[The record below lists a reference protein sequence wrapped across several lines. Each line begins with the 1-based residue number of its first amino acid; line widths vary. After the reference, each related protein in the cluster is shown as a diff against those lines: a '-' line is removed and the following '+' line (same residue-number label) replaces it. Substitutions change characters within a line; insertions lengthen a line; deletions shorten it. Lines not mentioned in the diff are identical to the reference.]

1 MERLAGL
8 ISTNYNNKKFGKLT
22 AHRPIASIPFG
33 SRYRMIDFPLSN
45 MINSGITNVGII
57 TPHLYRSIM
66 DHLGSGKDFGLSRK
80 NGGLFILPGTT
91 YGYDLGVGKFSIR
104 DCYGNLQFFE
114 RIKADRLV
122 LSTCSKIYNIDFREV
137 AEYHL
142 QKDANITLVYQTD
155 ATGDAG
161 DIVFD
166 FNDKGK
172 LKGIRRLKKKEKN
185 INLYLDGTIIEK
197 NVMIKILDW
206 YKDNSYI
213 DVMDAIA
220 ENLDRFSIATYEFK
234 GFARAISSIE
244 DYISVSMELLDDKVM
259 RELFTGD
266 RLIHTK
272 IHDAPPVKYF
282 ETAKVSNALVGTGS
296 LIKGQIEN
304 SVIFRDVVI
313 EEGAK
318 IKNSVIMQRC
328 KIGKKAVIENCICEK
343 AVVID
348 EGEVHKGTE
357 KKPAVIT
364 RD

>member
-8 ISTNYNNKKFGKLT
+8 ISTNYNNKRFGKLT
-22 AHRPIASIPFG
+22 AHRPIAAIPFG
-33 SRYRMIDFPLSN
+33 SRYRLIDFPLSN

-104 DCYGNLQFFE
+104 DCCGNYQFFE
-114 RIKADRLV
+114 RIKCDKIV
-122 LSTCSKIYNIDFREV
+122 LSTCSKIYNIDYRDVEK
-137 AEYHL
+137 YHID
-142 QKDANITLVYQTD
+142 KDANITFVYQKD

-166 FNDKGK
+166 FSDKGK
-172 LKGIRRLKKKEKN
+172 LKGIRRLKKKEKKV
-185 INLYLDGTIIEK
+185 NLYLDGTIIEK
-197 NVMIKILDW
+197 NAMIKILDW
-206 YKDNSYI
+206 YKDNSYMDI
-213 DVMDAIA
+213 MDAIA
-220 ENLDRFSIATYEFK
+220 ENLGRFSIATYEFT
-234 GFARAISSIE
+234 GFARAISSLE
-244 DYISVSMELLDDKVM
+244 DYISVSLELLDDKVM
-259 RELFTGD
+259 KELFTGD

-282 ETAKVSNALVGTGS
+282 DTAKVKNALVGTGS
-296 LIKGQIEN
+296 IIKGQIEN
-304 SVIFRDVVI
+304 SIIFRDVVI

-328 KIGKKAVIENCICEK
+328 KIGKKAIIENCICEK

-348 EGEVHKGTE
+348 DGESHKGTD
-357 KKPAVIT
+357 KKPAVLT
-364 RD
+364 ND